1 GANYEPAGRIDLGED
16 ADNIRIDPVSNRIF
30 VGYGNGALAEIDPV
44 TNRKI
49 ADIPLRA
56 HPESFQLARSVRRVF
71 VNVPKSREIAALDR
85 FGGTQ
90 IASWPIDSGSNFPM
104 ALDEETGRVL
114 VASRNPAQLGVFSMR
129 DGSVVAT
136 VDGCGDADDLFFDAK
151 RHRAYLICGAGYLD
165 VFETQGDA

>member
-71 VNVPKSREIAALDR
+71 VNVPKSREIAVLDR
-85 FGGTQ
+85 F
-90 IASWPIDSGSNFPM
+90 ASKQVANWPVDTGSNFPM
-104 ALDEETGRVL
+104 ALDEESGRIL
-114 VASRNPAQLGVFSMR
+114 VVSRNPAQLGVFSMQ
-129 DGSVVAT
+129 DGSIIANA
-136 VDGCGDADDLFFDAK
+136 DA
-151 RHRAYLICGAGYLD
+151 
-165 VFETQGDA
+165 